1 MKDIL
6 TRAQQD
12 FDRDLVR
19 ISFDSLKNLIQGI
32 HHYLLKNGTKLYETT
47 QGKEMIFDLER
58 KQTKIIKELQRRGYL
73 KGQNGIDFNN
83 WLYRKIP
90 K

>member
-6 TRAQQD
+6 TRTQQE
-12 FDRDLVR
+12 FDNDVVR
-19 ISFDSLKNLIQGI
+19 IKFDSLKNLIQGI
-32 HHYLLKNGTKLYETT
+32 HHYLLKNGTKLYETAE
-47 QGKEMIFDLER
+47 GREMVFDLER

-73 KGQNGIDFNN
+73 IGQNGIDFNR
-83 WLYRKIP
+83 WLYGKGN